1 MKLFRIQMWPYSA
14 VLSIKTVCDLC
25 VVCEYFISFFPN
37 CVLLLLCVFIHQEF
51 VCESFVRFI
60 RFKQICVYTL
70 CEWGAA
76 ILQVDDVLDWA
87 LGDSALCR

>member
-1 MKLFRIQMWPYSA
+1 M
-14 VLSIKTVCDLC
+14 
-25 VVCEYFISFFPN
+25 
-37 CVLLLLCVFIHQEF
+37 
-51 VCESFVRFI
+51 CESFVRFI

-76 ILQVDDVLDWA
+76 ILQVGDVLDWA